1 MKAAVLRHLNDIV
14 SLSVLA
20 LMAAALIAGQT
31 DAAAHA
37 VETASEPAI
46 QVVLEV
52 RNQ

>member
-14 SLSVLA
+14 SLAVLG

-31 DAAAHA
+31 NAAAHEA
-37 VETASEPAI
+37 EIAAAPAI